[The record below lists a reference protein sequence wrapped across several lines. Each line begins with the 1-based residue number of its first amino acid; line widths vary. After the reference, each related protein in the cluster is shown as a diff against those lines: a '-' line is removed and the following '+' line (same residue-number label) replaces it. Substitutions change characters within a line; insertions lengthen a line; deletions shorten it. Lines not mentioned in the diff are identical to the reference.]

1 MRKDGDG
8 EKCGAH
14 GAGAVREAGEW
25 ANEGLRKVLKGM
37 EPREAALATRL
48 VYGVLQNR
56 LWLDEYLRELSSL
69 SLEKLEL
76 TVLEILRLGGYQ
88 ILMMDQIPVRA
99 AVDEAVKLAKKRGK
113 NPRTAGFVNAIL
125 RNLDRRRGELSQ
137 RLEEKWSGP
146 EEVWQRL
153 SVRYSHPLW
162 LVEEFAGQLDGDATR
177 VEAGGGPGGGP
188 PRLCRRYHGEN
199 KKPPRHHR
207 GGGGGHGPS
216 R

>member
-1 MRKDGDG
+1 METARSAALTVLERCAK
-8 EKCGAH
+8 
-14 GAGAVREAGEW
+14 RGEW

-162 LVEEFAGQLDGDATR
+162 LVEEFAGQLDEIGRAH
-177 VEAGGGPGGGP
+177 V
-188 PRLCRRYHGEN
+188 
-199 KKPPRHHR
+199 
-207 GGGGGHGPS
+207 
-216 R
+216 